1 MESLSWQGG
10 KSWEI
15 SQPQMSLVS
24 QTPAPLRQTSAHPH
38 DMHKTARTWQ
48 PEASTA
54 PRAAASCG
62 SACSQ
67 PCCSLSAAES
77 IRPGRGAIW
86 GCCWA
91 SNLGT
96 ATHMLSATLIN
107 QSMAHC
113 LLVELV
119 LAPQAH
125 SASRGTFSYRCASE
139 LIA

>member
-1 MESLSWQGG
+1 M
-10 KSWEI
+10 
-15 SQPQMSLVS
+15 
-24 QTPAPLRQTSAHPH
+24 
-38 DMHKTARTWQ
+38 
-48 PEASTA
+48 
-54 PRAAASCG
+54 
-62 SACSQ
+62 
-67 PCCSLSAAES
+67 
-77 IRPGRGAIW
+77 

-125 SASRGTFSYRCASE
+125 SAS
-139 LIA
+139 